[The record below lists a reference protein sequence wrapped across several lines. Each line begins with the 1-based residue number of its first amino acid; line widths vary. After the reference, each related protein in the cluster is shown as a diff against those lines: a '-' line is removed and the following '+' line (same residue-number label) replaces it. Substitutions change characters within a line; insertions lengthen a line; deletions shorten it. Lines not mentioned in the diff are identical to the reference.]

1 MSDAGLK
8 RGLDVGVMPEQGAGP
23 GAMQGERR
31 TGACGPALRRGYS
44 LSVIPRLLFAVEEMK
59 FLAGFETDGFAGG
72 DGDLR
77 SGAGVAADS
86 GLSRTHIEDAEAAQF
101 DPFSVGQR
109 LFEALEDGVHCSF
122 GLYAGQTGPFD
133 NVVDDVLLNQCLSPQ
148 KRELPAREPMLV

>member
-1 MSDAGLK
+1 MKLFAGL
-8 RGLDVGVMPEQGAGP
+8 EA
-23 GAMQGERR
+23 
-31 TGACGPALRRGYS
+31 
-44 LSVIPRLLFAVEEMK
+44 
-59 FLAGFETDGFAGG
+59 DGFSGG
-72 DGDLR
+72 DGDFSTSPR
-77 SGAGVAADS
+77 VAADS

>member
-72 DGDLR
+72 DGDFG
-77 SGAGVAADS
+77 SGAWVAADS
-86 GLSRTHIEDAEAAQF
+86 GFARAHIEDAKTAQF
-101 DPFSVGQR
+101 DAVSSGQC
-109 LFEALEDGVHCSF
+109 LFEALKYGIDCRF
-122 GLYAGQTGPFD
+122 GLVARQARTFDDVMD
-133 NVVDDVLLNQCLSPQ
+133 NVLFNQRVHPL
-148 KRELPAREPMLV
+148 